1 MSRPD
6 DAKRLLTEYRR
17 KIAPSTDQLAQVRAR
32 LDASKR
38 PSQRRAAFAVGVASA
53 LAAAV
58 LLAWW
63 GLNTETATPQTL
75 APAVQAQ
82 HEAANESAAEPWTEE
97 TPPPPPTRA
106 RVEPLP
112 AADSSP
118 TPALLRPPPRV
129 TPPETSPHPSAL
141 RLAAE
146 AKLIRTAE
154 AQLRKRAYSDAL
166 KTLEAHARTFP
177 AGALGVERRAL
188 RSIALCRTGNL
199 VQGRGEGS
207 ALRRDPASAPYRDR
221 IAQACK

>member
-1 MSRPD
+1 MNRPD
-6 DAKRLLTEYRR
+6 DAKQMLAEYRR
-17 KIAPSTDQLAQVRAR
+17 RIAPSADQLAQVRAR
-32 LDASKR
+32 LDANKR

-53 LAAAV
+53 VAAAV

-63 GLNTETATPQTL
+63 GLGTEAATPHTL

-82 HEAANESAAEPWTEE
+82 HEAANESEAEPWTEV
-97 TPPPPPTRA
+97 TPPPPPRPT

-112 AADSSP
+112 AEPSP
-118 TPALLRPPPRV
+118 TPATLPSAPSV
-129 TPPETSPHPSAL
+129 TPPEASPEPSAL

-154 AQLRKRAYSDAL
+154 AQLRKRAFSEAL
-166 KTLEAHARTFP
+166 KTLETHARTFP
-177 AGALGVERRAL
+177 AGALEVERRAL
-188 RSIALCRTGNL
+188 RSIALCHAGNL

-221 IAQACK
+221 IARACK